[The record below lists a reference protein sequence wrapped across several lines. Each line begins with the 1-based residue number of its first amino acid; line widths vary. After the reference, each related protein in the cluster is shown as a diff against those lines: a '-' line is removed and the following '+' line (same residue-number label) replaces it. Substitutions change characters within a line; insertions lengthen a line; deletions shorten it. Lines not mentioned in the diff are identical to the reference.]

1 MFGYVEINQEGRRN
15 DHSAIYLLVLVTKN
29 EKVDTGFKWPG
40 LSLLV
45 CVALL
50 YRIMCMVE
58 VTRKKAE
65 AHLWVMNK

>member
-15 DHSAIYLLVLVTKN
+15 DHSANYLLVLVTKN
-29 EKVDTGFKWPG
+29 TGFKWPV

-50 YRIMCMVE
+50 YRTMCAVE

-65 AHLWVMNK
+65 AHLWIMNK